1 MTKNLFE
8 TKIKDGLWVLAIVII
23 IMGTSLMMDN
33 VKGFFRQNKVT
44 VTLYIPSWD
53 VGSDGPSLKPGDAVK
68 LYKMVVGRVAQ
79 VDIFVAKVLKPP
91 WTSMGSTGTV
101 EGGTPE
107 AQEVLVSGLK
117 VTAEL
122 FWGDFGPG
130 LAMITPESRVKMESQ
145 PLGDSA
151 VVLYVSD
158 RGETIKNG
166 DAVNFPQN
174 DQQIQ
179 KAIKGTPRLG
189 VEITNPAQVS
199 EVLKKLKD
207 AAPAE
212 TPASGTSGEGEED
225 DF

>member
-23 IMGTSLMMDN
+23 IMTTSLMMDN
-33 VKGFFRQNKVT
+33 VKGFFRQNKVH
-44 VTLYIPSWD
+44 VTLFVPSWD
-53 VGSDGPSLKPGDAVK
+53 VGSDGPSLKTGDAVK
-68 LYKMVVGRVAQ
+68 LYKMVVGRVTQ

-107 AQEVLVSGLK
+107 AQEALVSGLK
-117 VTAEL
+117 IQAEL

-130 LAMITPESRVKMESQ
+130 LAMVTPDSRVKMESQ

-158 RGETIKNG
+158 KGETIKNG
-166 DAVNFPQN
+166 DNINFPQN

-179 KAIKGTPRLG
+179 KSIKGTPRLG
-189 VEITNPAQVS
+189 TEITDPAQVS
-199 EVLKKLKD
+199 DILKKIS
-207 AAPAE
+207 ASMPAEAPA
-212 TPASGTSGEGEED
+212 STSGGEGDED